1 MAIFYALRTGTTMNP
16 LRPQAAKFYDKGQ
29 TAYVLFK
36 TSEARTR
43 PTRVYTS
50 FHAFKDVRIGTI
62 VNLTDDQTGANLGAY
77 KVSGIHDFASGEM
90 AGDVINLNLPHSVA
104 K

>member
-1 MAIFYALRTGTTMNP
+1 MNP
-16 LRPQAAKFYDKGQ
+16 THPKRSQYYDVGQ

-43 PTRVYTS
+43 PTRVYTN
-50 FHAFKDVRIGTI
+50 FGVFADVKIGTV
-62 VNLTDDQTGANLGAY
+62 VNLIDDQTCRTLGY
-77 KVSGIHDFASGEM
+77 YRVVGIHNFASGET
-90 AGDVINLNLPHSVA
+90 AGDVPDINLAHCVA